1 MKTSIC
7 LLTYNRLGIVA
18 RCFRSLAPT
27 LQRPDVEWRILD
39 NASTDGTAEW
49 LLKLASN
56 HNNVHVTLSAQN
68 LGVAGGRALL
78 FDQAQG
84 DIIVSLDSDVEARNP
99 QWLDCLTA
107 PLQDISRGIAGQ
119 GGHFITPQWGLLPAP
134 PETPQEVDVLSGY
147 CQAFRRKLIT
157 DYGVRVD
164 TGYNYGGAED
174 DDFCAQIAALR
185 LKVWHTGSVGLHHI
199 YSGTW
204 NLGGKS
210 LYPQMR
216 RRFYNKWKDAKVFM
230 FQKEV
235 A

>member
-18 RCFRSLAPT
+18 RCFRSLALT
-27 LQRPDVEWRILD
+27 LQNPDVEWRILD
-39 NASTDGTAEW
+39 NASTDGTAQW
-49 LLKLASN
+49 LLKMAPQ
-56 HNNVHVTLSAQN
+56 HKNVHVTLSAQN

-99 QWLDCLTA
+99 QWLELLTK
-107 PLQDISRGIAGQ
+107 PLENIRVGIAGQ
-119 GGHFITPQWGLLPAP
+119 GGHFITSDWGLEAAP
-134 PETPQEVDVLSGY
+134 PNEPKEVDVLSGY

-157 DYGVRVD
+157 QYGVRLD
-164 TGYNYGGAED
+164 AGYNYGGAED

-185 LKVWHTGSVGLHHI
+185 LKVWHTGNVGLHHI

-216 RRFYNKWKDAKVFM
+216 RRLYDKWKDRNVFK
-230 FQKEV
+230 FQESV